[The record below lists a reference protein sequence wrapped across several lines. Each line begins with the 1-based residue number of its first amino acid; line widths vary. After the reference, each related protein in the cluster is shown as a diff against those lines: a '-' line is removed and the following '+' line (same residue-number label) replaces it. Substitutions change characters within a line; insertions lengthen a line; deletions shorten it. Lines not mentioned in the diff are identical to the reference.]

1 MFFIGLILFL
11 IAIDIAMISS
21 SLCSI
26 ASDLKEIKDIMRW
39 NK

>member
-11 IAIDIAMISS
+11 TAIDIATISS
-21 SLCSI
+21 SLRSI
-26 ASDLKEIKDIMRW
+26 ASDLKEMKDIMRW